1 MSAGGRQSTVGGN
14 ALAKVSVN
22 GTHLE
27 AQMGALL
34 SSVILPHHALE
45 MPCAGYGR
53 CGKCR
58 VVAHGALSALSDAER
73 EHLSPQDISR
83 GVRLACCARVEGDC
97 TVTLEGAAAS
107 QIRLAGE
114 MPDFVHDPIF
124 SVCGAAVDIGTTTL
138 ASCLYGPDGTLL
150 AQASAPNPQ
159 AGWGADV
166 ISRIEA
172 ALHGSG
178 DALAASVRAGVRAL
192 VLEMAASAHI
202 SAEAVDALVITG
214 NTAMLY
220 LLTQTDPDCLS
231 HAPFAASRLFGE
243 TLAAGELGLPCP
255 HAQVYL
261 PRCMSAFVGADIT
274 TALLASGICSKPD
287 TRMLVDIGTNGEI
300 ALWHRGQLSCCSTA
314 AGPAFE
320 GAGLSMGMAGKT
332 GAVDHVRVQDGAS
345 GAGPCARCA
354 ACMPDAERRPHG
366 TACQKRHLRRASHA
380 AARGR
385 ALRGGRRRAGRRGRL
400 RQLSG
405 CKQRGPHR
413 PSARRTRSPC
423 ARAGKRGLERRGHAF
438 AEQGLY
444 PPQRGPGCRSEDG
457 GPFHQ
462 RGIHERL
469 YRRYVFLTLPKGLA
483 KNVPVLYTVAY
494 TIAYCAAHFRGSG

>member
-150 AQASAPNPQ
+150 A
-159 AGWGADV
+159 
-166 ISRIEA
+166 
-172 ALHGSG
+172 
-178 DALAASVRAGVRAL
+178 
-192 VLEMAASAHI
+192 
-202 SAEAVDALVITG
+202 
-214 NTAMLY
+214 
-220 LLTQTDPDCLS
+220 
-231 HAPFAASRLFGE
+231 
-243 TLAAGELGLPCP
+243 
-255 HAQVYL
+255 
-261 PRCMSAFVGADIT
+261 
-274 TALLASGICSKPD
+274 
-287 TRMLVDIGTNGEI
+287 
-300 ALWHRGQLSCCSTA
+300 
-314 AGPAFE
+314 
-320 GAGLSMGMAGKT
+320 
-332 GAVDHVRVQDGAS
+332 
-345 GAGPCARCA
+345 
-354 ACMPDAERRPHG
+354 
-366 TACQKRHLRRASHA
+366 
-380 AARGR
+380 
-385 ALRGGRRRAGRRGRL
+385 
-400 RQLSG
+400 
-405 CKQRGPHR
+405 
-413 PSARRTRSPC
+413 
-423 ARAGKRGLERRGHAF
+423 
-438 AEQGLY
+438 
-444 PPQRGPGCRSEDG
+444 
-457 GPFHQ
+457 
-462 RGIHERL
+462 
-469 YRRYVFLTLPKGLA
+469 
-483 KNVPVLYTVAY
+483 
-494 TIAYCAAHFRGSG
+494 

>member
-220 LLTQTDPDCLS
+220 LLTQTGPDCLS

-261 PRCMSAFVGADIT
+261 PRCMSALWVRTSPRRCWPAASAPSRTLACWWILEP
-274 TALLASGICSKPD
+274 TAKSLFGIAGSFP
-287 TRMLVDIGTNGEI
+287 
-300 ALWHRGQLSCCSTA
+300 A
-314 AGPAFE
+314 APRPPGPP
-320 GAGLSMGMAGKT
+320 L
-332 GAVDHVRVQDGAS
+332 
-345 GAGPCARCA
+345 
-354 ACMPDAERRPHG
+354 
-366 TACQKRHLRRASHA
+366 
-380 AARGR
+380 
-385 ALRGGRRRAGRRGRL
+385 
-400 RQLSG
+400 
-405 CKQRGPHR
+405 
-413 PSARRTRSPC
+413 
-423 ARAGKRGLERRGHAF
+423 
-438 AEQGLY
+438 
-444 PPQRGPGCRSEDG
+444 RGPGFPWGWPERRAQWITSAYRTAHCRPTSLG
-457 GPFHQ
+457 AARRKGSAAAASSTRLPACWSWSSWTKPGFWS
-462 RGIHERL
+462 RTLRPLLRL
-469 YRRYVFLTLPKGLA
+469 YA
-483 KNVPVLYTVAY
+483 
-494 TIAYCAAHFRGSG
+494 

>member
-243 TLAAGELGLPCP
+243 TLAAGELGLPPMRRYICPLYVRFCGCGHHHGVAGQRHLLQAGHP
-255 HAQVYL
+255 HAGGYWNQ
-261 PRCMSAFVGADIT
+261 RRDRS
-274 TALLASGICSKPD
+274 LAS
-287 TRMLVDIGTNGEI
+287 R
-300 ALWHRGQLSCCSTA
+300 A
-314 AGPAFE
+314 AF
-320 GAGLSMGMAGKT
+320 LLL
-332 GAVDHVRVQDGAS
+332 
-345 GAGPCARCA
+345 
-354 ACMPDAERRPHG
+354 HG
-366 TACQKRHLRRASHA
+366 RRA
-380 AARGR
+380 
-385 ALRGGRRRAGRRGRL
+385 RL
-400 RQLSG
+400 
-405 CKQRGPHR
+405 
-413 PSARRTRSPC
+413 
-423 ARAGKRGLERRGHAF
+423 
-438 AEQGLY
+438 
-444 PPQRGPGCRSEDG
+444 
-457 GPFHQ
+457 
-462 RGIHERL
+462 
-469 YRRYVFLTLPKGLA
+469 
-483 KNVPVLYTVAY
+483 
-494 TIAYCAAHFRGSG
+494 